1 MSIDAA
7 VMQSGVSGR
16 PSRRTLI
23 KGSIWAA
30 PVVLGLAS
38 SPAVAASTTKNDTT
52 TATAGQATLL
62 LNYTQASPIYGQ
74 YVTTDRHKF
83 GGVTGSIGLYVAQ
96 TAWNATEYTVNS
108 ISLEVKVRKS
118 AFQAAGVK
126 VTGSDT
132 GTWKVTS
139 TYESG
144 DFVVIVFSWTGTF
157 QTHKG
162 PRYTTVFFSLQPSA
176 TAPYLQQLS
185 SEERLISWTAM
196 SAQTTVLT
204 GSYSF

>member
-23 KGSIWAA
+23 KGSLWAA

-38 SPAVAASTTKNDTT
+38 SPAVAASDELRGTT
-52 TATAGQATLL
+52 TAGQATLV
-62 LNYTQASPIYGQ
+62 LNYAQASAVYGQ
-74 YVTTDRHKF
+74 WEDNGHKF
-83 GGVTGSIGLYVAQ
+83 GGVTGAIGLYVAQ
-96 TAWNATEYTVNS
+96 TEWNATEYTVNS

-118 AFQAAGVK
+118 AFQATGIQ
-126 VTGSDT
+126 VTGSET
-132 GTWKVTS
+132 GAWAVTS

-144 DFVVIVFSWTGTF
+144 DNIVIVFTWTGTL

-162 PRYTTVFFSLQPSA
+162 PRYTAVHFSVQPSA
-176 TAPYLQQLS
+176 TAPHLQQLS

>member
-7 VMQSGVSGR
+7 VMRSGGSGR

-38 SPAVAASTTKNDTT
+38 SPAVAASDRKADTP
-52 TATAGQATLL
+52 ATAGQATLL
-62 LNYTQASPIYGQ
+62 LNYTQASPIWGQ
-74 YVTTDRHKF
+74 HVAGRDKF
-83 GGVTGSIGLYVAQ
+83 GGVTGSIGLYVAE

-108 ISLEVKVRKS
+108 ISLQVKVRKS
-118 AFQAAGVK
+118 AFQAAGVQ
-126 VTGSDT
+126 VTGSET
-132 GTWKVTS
+132 GAWKVTS

-144 DFVVIVFSWTGTF
+144 DYVVIVFSWTGTF

>member
-1 MSIDAA
+1 MSIDAT

-38 SPAVAASTTKNDTT
+38 SPAVAASTTKLDGP
-52 TATAGQATLL
+52 ATAGQATLL
-62 LNYTQASPIYGQ
+62 LNYSQASAVYGQ
-74 YVTTDRHKF
+74 WENNAHKF
-83 GGVTGSIGLYVAQ
+83 GGITGAIGLHVAQ
-96 TAWNATEYTVNS
+96 TEWNATEYTVNS

-118 AFQAAGVK
+118 AFQSAGGQ
-126 VTGSDT
+126 VTGSET
-132 GTWKVTS
+132 GAWTVTS

-144 DFVVIVFSWTGTF
+144 DFVVFVFSWTGTL

-162 PRYTTVFFSLQPSA
+162 PRYTTVRFSLQPSA

-196 SAQTTVLT
+196 SAQTTVLP
-204 GSYSF
+204 GYYSF